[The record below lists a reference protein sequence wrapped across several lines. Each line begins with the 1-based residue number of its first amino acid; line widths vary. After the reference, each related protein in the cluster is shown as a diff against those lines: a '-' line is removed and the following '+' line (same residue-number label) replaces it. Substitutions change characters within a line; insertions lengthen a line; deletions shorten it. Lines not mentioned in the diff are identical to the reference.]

1 MQEANPTILSS
12 AQIEALR
19 RTCRQAREN
28 GFSFTQQAIECGK
41 DRSGDTV
48 GDFAAGRTTNVQ
60 KGGLLSA
67 LWAMFDRRDS
77 ALLQST
83 LRQVESEQAAG
94 YDPVTNALHAM
105 WTPDR
110 PLDVRRLQ
118 EMEGHFLAC
127 MPFYRDDQKFLIAA
141 LDCGIDNNAANFE
154 MVEIYDDTEDRITG
168 KIVPADNAI
177 MLVGQ
182 ILGKHAPFIISLS
195 GFAHEYNKVASCLGV
210 ALVGPR
216 GESPTAHPIFIVRSE
231 DRVQPQLLPRA
242 KAQRLLGFQFNRV
255 EQTFKAGRIQW
266 DAKPRSH
273 RSSR

>member
-1 MQEANPTILSS
+1 MQGANPTILSS

-19 RTCRQAREN
+19 RTCRQARGN

-41 DRSGDTV
+41 DKSGDTV

-127 MPFYRDDQKFLIAA
+127 MPFYRDGQKFLIAA
-141 LDCGIDNNAANFE
+141 LDCGTDNNAANFE
-154 MVEIYDDTEDRITG
+154 MVEHYNGIEDRIAG
-168 KIVPADNAI
+168 RVVPVHDTI

-182 ILGKHAPFIISLS
+182 LVGKHAPFIISLS
-195 GFAHEYNKVASCLGV
+195 GFAHESDKIASCIGV
-210 ALVGPR
+210 ALIGPR
-216 GESPTAHPIFIVRSE
+216 GERPTSHPIFIARS
-231 DRVQPQLLPRA
+231 DARVEPQLLEKAEA
-242 KAQRLLGFQFNRV
+242 KRVLGAHFERV

-266 DAKPRSH
+266 DAKPSSH